1 MTLTQGGAGLRTIV
15 LRDRL
20 RSTILA
26 TEGAFVLAPPGLLV
40 TQVGTT
46 TFLDVDRSTLS
57 GADICCGTVDVV
69 VNVNGKP
76 TIEALTLEPPA
87 PVTMES
93 LARLWDELLEETG
106 RAPTSALGQQRGLP
120 GRPKPSDHLRLAA
133 IHRAH
138 ASCQEIL
145 AAWPQRHITAHVDR
159 PIDLPGGRENLSRTA
174 LTGARRAA
182 GIVLNSRVLPSHSV
196 RMMSEYE
203 DLDCPGLAA
212 AALAVAT
219 LLRESSGLSPAEAS
233 WIADPFLR
241 VSAKAAGA
249 SQSTPISSWPIAFVH
264 AWESLQLVLST
275 FDASSNGDESSAPL
289 TEVWRLYEGW
299 VEICTKRTI
308 GEQLQNVVESGHVEL
323 EGAGW
328 GYTWTLGD
336 GTVVGMLAQAVI
348 SSSSAFTESFLEGI
362 SSNSSDLRPDV
373 VLYAAHP
380 ARRTRVAVF
389 DAKYTA
395 FDALTREAAAT
406 GGSKYLWGLE
416 VGRAPAAHES
426 EVGPA
431 PAAYESGSRIRSV
444 TLVSSRTTPKMHHAS
459 SRISG
464 VTLPF
469 YEEVPDE
476 FRRMVSEVLV
486 SLTT

>member
-1 MTLTQGGAGLRTIV
+1 MTLTQAGTGPRTIV
-15 LRDRL
+15 LRDRQ
-20 RSTILA
+20 RSTVL
-26 TEGAFVLAPPGLLV
+26 TTGGVFVLAPPGLLV

-76 TIEALTLEPPA
+76 KIESLTLEPPA
-87 PVTMES
+87 PVTLES
-93 LARLWDELLEETG
+93 LARLWDAIVEETG

-145 AAWPQRHITAHVDR
+145 AAWPQRHVTVHVDR

-182 GIVLNSRVLPSHSV
+182 GIVLNGRVLPSHSV

-203 DLDCPGLAA
+203 DLDCPALAA
-212 AALAVAT
+212 AASSVAT
-219 LLRESSGLSPAEAS
+219 LLRENSGLSQAEAS
-233 WIADPFLR
+233 WIAEPFLR

-249 SQSTPISSWPIAFVH
+249 SQSTPISSWPTAFVH

-275 FDASSNGDESSAPL
+275 FDVSINGEESSAPL
-289 TEVWRLYEGW
+289 TEIWRLYEGR

-308 GEQLQNVVESGHVEL
+308 GELLPNVVESQHMDL
-323 EGAGW
+323 DGAGW
-328 GYTWTLGD
+328 GYKWRLAD
-336 GTVVGMLAQAVI
+336 GTIVGMLAQAVI
-348 SSSSAFTESFLEGI
+348 SSSSAFTSTFKEGI
-362 SSNSSDLRPDV
+362 SSTSSDLRPDV
-373 VLYAAHP
+373 VLYATHP
-380 ARRTRVAVF
+380 SRSTRIAVF

-395 FDALTREAAAT
+395 FDSLTREAAAT
-406 GGSKYLWGLE
+406 GGSKYLWGLQ
-416 VGRAPAAHES
+416 VGSAPDAGDPEIGQPPVVDES
-426 EVGPA
+426 VH
-431 PAAYESGSRIRSV
+431 RIQSV
-444 TLVSSRTTPKMHHAS
+444 TLVSSGVAPRMHKES
-459 SRISG
+459 SRITG

-469 YEEVPDE
+469 FDGVPE
-476 FRRMVSEVLV
+476 QFRSRVSEVLV

>member
-1 MTLTQGGAGLRTIV
+1 MTLTPTGTGPRTII
-15 LRDRL
+15 LRDRV
-20 RSTILA
+20 RSTVL
-26 TEGAFVLAPPGLLV
+26 TTDGVFVLAPPGLLV
-40 TQVGTT
+40 THAGTT
-46 TFLDVDRSTLS
+46 TFLDVDRSALS

-69 VNVNGKP
+69 VNINGKP
-76 TIEALTLEPPA
+76 KIEALTLEPPA
-87 PVTMES
+87 PVTLES
-93 LARLWDELLEETG
+93 LARLWEAILEETG

-120 GRPKPSDHLRLAA
+120 GRPKPGDHLRLAA

-145 AAWPQRHITAHVDR
+145 AAWPQRHVTVHVDR
-159 PIDLPGGRENLSRTA
+159 PIDLPGGRENLGRTA

-182 GIVLNSRVLPSHSV
+182 GIVLNGRVLPSHSV

-203 DLDCPGLAA
+203 DLDCPALAA
-212 AALAVAT
+212 AASSVAT
-219 LLRESSGLSPAEAS
+219 LLREKSGLSQAEAS
-233 WIADPFLR
+233 WIAEPFLR

-249 SQSTPISSWPIAFVH
+249 SQGTPISSWPTAFVH

-275 FDASSNGDESSAPL
+275 FDVSSNGDESSAPL
-289 TEVWRLYEGW
+289 TEIWRLYEGW
-299 VEICTKRTI
+299 VEICTKRLI
-308 GEQLQNVVESGHVEL
+308 GEQLQNVVESRYEEL
-323 EGAGW
+323 DGAGW
-328 GYTWTLGD
+328 AYRWSLAD
-336 GTVVGMLAQAVI
+336 GTDVGMIAQAVI
-348 SSSSAFTESFLEGI
+348 SSSPAFTGNISRGI

-373 VLYAAHP
+373 LMYATHP
-380 ARRTRVAVF
+380 ARPTRVAVF

-416 VGRAPAAHES
+416 VGKFGGGESDVGQAHDAGRFE
-426 EVGPA
+426 
-431 PAAYESGSRIRSV
+431 SRIQSV
-444 TLVSSRTTPKMHHAS
+444 TLVSNRATPKMHDES

-469 YEEVPDE
+469 FEGVPDE
-476 FRRMVSEVLV
+476 FRSKVSDVLV